1 MKIDYEAVGR
11 IQWVSW
17 VVFCESDLK
26 LARKMYKM
34 FGSEPFWSILCPSV
48 PLPS

>member
-11 IQWVSW
+11 MQWVSW

-26 LARKMYKM
+26 LLRKGYKM
-34 FGSEPFWSILCPSV
+34 FVSEPFWSIYAP
-48 PLPS
+48 